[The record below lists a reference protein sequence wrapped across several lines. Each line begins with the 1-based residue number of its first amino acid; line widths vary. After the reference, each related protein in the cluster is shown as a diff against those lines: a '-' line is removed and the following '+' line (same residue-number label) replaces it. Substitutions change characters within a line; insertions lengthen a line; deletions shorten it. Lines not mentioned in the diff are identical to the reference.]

1 MSTKAEFALDRARI
15 ELGDSVQP
23 YFWEDSEL
31 LAYLDEAQSEFCRE
45 VPIRDS
51 RTQEVCVLA
60 YKANA
65 SDVPYHASIRRI
77 LNITRK
83 DSNGVLWQV
92 PMATQETALTLNSPS
107 RSADYGV
114 HIDATRE
121 LTRPSDHF
129 QVFVDYDEDY
139 LRFSSPSATAGT
151 LYLQVER
158 LPLSPVTE
166 CDQLLE
172 VRQEYIPALV
182 AWITFRAWLKQDG
195 ETFDETA
202 SSRAFA
208 LFERHVSRAKY
219 ELHRRHSTPG
229 LVRYGGL

>member
-1 MSTKAEFALDRARI
+1 MSTKAEVALDRARI

-23 YFWEDSEL
+23 YFWDDPEL
-31 LAYLDEAQSEFCRE
+31 LSYLDEAQVEFCRE

-51 RTQEVCVLA
+51 RTPEICTLT
-60 YKANA
+60 YKAGA
-65 SDVPYHASIRRI
+65 TEVPYHPSIRRI

-83 DSNGVLWQV
+83 DSNNVHWRIPLT
-92 PMATQETALTLNSPS
+92 TQENALALNSPA
-107 RSADYGV
+107 RSDYGV
-114 HIDATRE
+114 NIDATRE
-121 LTRPSDHF
+121 LTRPSDYF
-129 QVFVDYDEDY
+129 QVYIDYDEDY
-139 LRFSSPSATAGT
+139 LRFSSPSSTAGT

-158 LPLSPVTE
+158 LPLSPITE

-172 VRQEYIPALV
+172 VRPEYIPALV

-195 ETFDETA
+195 ETFDESA

-208 LFERHVSRAKY
+208 LFERHTSRAKF

-229 LVRYGGL
+229 QVRYGGL